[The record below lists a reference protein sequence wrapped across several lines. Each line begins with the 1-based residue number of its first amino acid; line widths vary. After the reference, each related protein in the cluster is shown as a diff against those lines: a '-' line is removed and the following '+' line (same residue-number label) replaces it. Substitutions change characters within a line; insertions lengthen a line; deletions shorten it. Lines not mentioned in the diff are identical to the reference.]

1 MSDITEHPDP
11 SDTVVRLRHLADVAA
26 TYGHARLSAT
36 TAKQSADLIESQAA
50 GLSRL
55 REERDALRARTD
67 GAALIAAERQRQLSD
82 EGWTPEHDAEW
93 VNGELAS
100 AAICYARSVVD
111 GYVTPFLANA
121 PIGWP
126 WHEDWYKPSD
136 DSIRNLVKAGA
147 LIAAEIDRL
156 QRAAS

>member
-1 MSDITEHPDP
+1 MAAAIEMAQQ
-11 SDTVVRLRHLADVAA
+11 LRGSIGGLLVTRRAA
-26 TYGHARLSAT
+26 
-36 TAKQSADLIESQAA
+36 ADLIESQAA
-50 GLSRL
+50 DLSRL
-55 REERDALRARTD
+55 REERDAQRARTD

-126 WHEDWYKPSD
+126 WHEDWWKPSND
-136 DSIRNLVKAGA
+136 LRNLVRAGA
-147 LIAAEIDRL
+147 LIAAEIDRRL
-156 QRAAS
+156 PPVAPSPDPKDGEQ